1 MKKILIN
8 KHFEV
13 IEKIKSDIALSK
25 YNLTVSGLVSI
36 IEFSEGVLFGKFID
50 NLNNN
55 ITNFIPKFDD
65 INNNISLNIY
75 REIFIIYIQL
85 FITGCFVLTIRNI
98 NRVIGITTL
107 KRSALKD
114 FPPPIALS
122 FGIWYYQDNLK
133 KRIDYV
139 FKNHKYNFLLSII
152 FLAIL
157 IFGSQYFL

>member
-1 MKKILIN
+1 MKNFLID
-8 KHFEV
+8 KHYEI
-13 IEKIKSDIALSK
+13 IEKIKSDITLSK

-36 IEFSEGVLFGKFID
+36 IEFSEGVLLGKFID

-55 ITNFIPKFDD
+55 ISGFIPKFDD
-65 INNNISLNIY
+65 IHNNLSLNMY

-107 KRSALKD
+107 KKSALKD

-139 FKNHKYNFLLSII
+139 FKNHKKNFLISII
-152 FLAIL
+152 FIATL
-157 IFGSQYFL
+157 IFLFQ